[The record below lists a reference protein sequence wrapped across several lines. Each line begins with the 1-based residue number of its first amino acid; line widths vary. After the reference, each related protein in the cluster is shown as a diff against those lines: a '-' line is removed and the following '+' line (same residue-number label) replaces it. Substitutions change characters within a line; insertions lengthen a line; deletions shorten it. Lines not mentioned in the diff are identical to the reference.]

1 MNMAGSWPEGRFPD
15 ATPGQ
20 SLTQSLVKDDTSK
33 NKIILHQSFYARDTL
48 TVAEHLLGQ
57 QLVHMDGENT
67 TTGRIVETEAYLQQD
82 PAAHSFHGK
91 TGSNS
96 VLFGPPGHAH
106 IFFIY
111 GKHWCLNV
119 VTGQKDQR
127 GAVLLRALEP
137 VDGIPVMQERR
148 GTTAIRLLCSGP
160 GRLTQALAI
169 TGEFNGAPLF
179 SGPLL
184 IRSTDSL
191 PASGHSAEAEI
202 VQTTR
207 IGISKAKDQP
217 YRFYM
222 KGNPHISRR

>member
-1 MNMAGSWPEGRFPD
+1 M
-15 ATPGQ
+15 
-20 SLTQSLVKDDTSK
+20 
-33 NKIILHQSFYARDTL
+33 ILHQSFYARDTL
-48 TVAEHLLGQ
+48 TVAEQLLGQ
-57 QLVHMDGENT
+57 QLVHRDAGNT
-67 TTGRIVETEAYLQQD
+67 TAGRIVETEAYLQQD

-119 VTGQKDQR
+119 VTGQGDRR

-148 GTTAIRLLCSGP
+148 GTTEIRLLCNGP

-169 TGEFNGAPLF
+169 TGEFNGTPLF
-179 SGPLL
+179 SGTLL
-184 IRSTDSL
+184 IRSSGSL
-191 PASGHSAEAEI
+191 PESGYSAEAEI
-202 VQTTR
+202 VKTTR

-217 YRFYM
+217 YRFYL